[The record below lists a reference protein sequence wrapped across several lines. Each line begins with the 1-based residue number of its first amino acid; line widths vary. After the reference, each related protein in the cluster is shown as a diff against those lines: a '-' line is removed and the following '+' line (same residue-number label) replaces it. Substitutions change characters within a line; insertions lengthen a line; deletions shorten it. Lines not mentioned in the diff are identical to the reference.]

1 MKKTWHKFR
10 LVLSRNRLPV
20 SAVFGIGIFLFFLTN
35 FPDQGRRTLALAVG
49 IANVIGV
56 PLTSFLIGLAW
67 VGLMY
72 LFLEFEDVGYLDE
85 IEKQEDDLNKI
96 YADAAVELQNKNT
109 VKMDVWGKA
118 LLKARGNEELAK
130 AKYIEI
136 RVKEAKDSAKI
147 EDLN

>member
-1 MKKTWHKFR
+1 MHEAWA
-10 LVLSRNRLPV
+10 VVPPV
-20 SAVFGIGIFLFFLTN
+20 RFI
-35 FPDQGRRTLALAVG
+35 
-49 IANVIGV
+49 VILKG
-56 PLTSFLIGLAW
+56 S
-67 VGLMY
+67 
-72 LFLEFEDVGYLDE
+72 
-85 IEKQEDDLNKI
+85 
-96 YADAAVELQNKNT
+96 DAAVELQNKNT

>member
-1 MKKTWHKFR
+1 
-10 LVLSRNRLPV
+10 
-20 SAVFGIGIFLFFLTN
+20 
-35 FPDQGRRTLALAVG
+35 
-49 IANVIGV
+49 
-56 PLTSFLIGLAW
+56 
-67 VGLMY
+67 MY

-96 YADAAVELQNKNT
+96 YADAAVEFQGKNT